1 MICALCGELTTEES
15 VMAKWMA
22 EIDQRTRLAG
32 ANKMELLMFHLGT
45 EETYGINVFKIRE
58 VMKVPP
64 VVKIPDSD
72 PRILGLVNHRG
83 ENIALLDLK
92 RAIGLGPLDPAGA
105 KLIIAEYNDNKQ
117 GFLVAGVD
125 RIIRMSWE
133 GIQILPPMVQSSR
146 QGAVTAIT
154 KLEDGRMVLILDVE
168 KVLAELHPR
177 GEEEILFGI
186 ELVKELVGKRVL
198 VADDSIVARKQIT
211 HTLERLGM
219 KYEETQTGKE
229 ALTRLRQYADLGDK
243 TERTIFDF
251 VVGVIT
257 DIEMP
262 EMDGFSLVKYIREDP
277 RLQGLPVL
285 MHSSLSGQC
294 NVDKG
299 KNLGVTD
306 YVTKFQPAE
315 LRDKLVQHLGQPRA
329 EPVRM

>member
-1 MICALCGELTTEES
+1 
-15 VMAKWMA
+15 MAKWMA

-45 EETYGINVFKIRE
+45 EEIYGINVFKIRE

-64 VVKIPDSD
+64 VVKIPASD
-72 PRILGLVNHRG
+72 PRILGLVNLRG
-83 ENIALLDLK
+83 ENIALVDLK
-92 RAIGLGPLDPAGA
+92 LAIGIGPLDPVGA

-133 GIQILPPMVQSSR
+133 RIQIPPPMVQSSR

-177 GEEEILFGI
+177 SEEEILAGI
-186 ELVKELVGKRVL
+186 ELVKELAGKRVL
-198 VADDSIVARKQIT
+198 VADDSIVARKQIVK
-211 HTLERLGM
+211 TLERLGM
-219 KYEETQTGKE
+219 KYVETQTGKE
-229 ALTRLRQYADLGDK
+229 ALALLRQYADLGDK
-243 TERTIFDF
+243 TARTIFDF

-262 EMDGFSLVKYIREDP
+262 EMDGFSLTKHIREDS

-285 MHSSLSGQC
+285 MHTSLSGQC

-299 KNLGVTD
+299 KSLGVTD
-306 YVTKFQPAE
+306 YVTKFHPTE
-315 LRDKLVQHLGQPRA
+315 LRDKLVEHLGGLHA
-329 EPVRM
+329 ELCGSQSRH

>member
-1 MICALCGELTTEES
+1 
-15 VMAKWMA
+15 MAKWMA

-45 EETYGINVFKIRE
+45 EEIYGINVFKIRE

-64 VVKIPDSD
+64 VVKIPASD
-72 PRILGLVNHRG
+72 PRILGLVNLRG
-83 ENIALLDLK
+83 ENIALVDLK
-92 RAIGLGPLDPAGA
+92 HAIGLEPLDPVGA

-133 GIQILPPMVQSSR
+133 RIQIPPPMVQSSR

-177 GEEEILFGI
+177 SEEEILAGI
-186 ELVKELVGKRVL
+186 ELVKELAGKRVL
-198 VADDSIVARKQIT
+198 VADDSIVARKQIVK
-211 HTLERLGM
+211 TLERLGM
-219 KYEETQTGKE
+219 QYEETQTGKE
-229 ALTRLRQYADLGDK
+229 ALARLRQYADLGDK
-243 TERTIFDF
+243 TARTIFDF

-262 EMDGFSLVKYIREDP
+262 EMDGFSLTKHIREDS

-299 KNLGVTD
+299 KSLGVTD
-306 YVTKFQPAE
+306 YVTKFHPTE
-315 LRDKLVQHLGQPRA
+315 LRDKLVEHLGRPHAVPCGSQSRH
-329 EPVRM
+329 